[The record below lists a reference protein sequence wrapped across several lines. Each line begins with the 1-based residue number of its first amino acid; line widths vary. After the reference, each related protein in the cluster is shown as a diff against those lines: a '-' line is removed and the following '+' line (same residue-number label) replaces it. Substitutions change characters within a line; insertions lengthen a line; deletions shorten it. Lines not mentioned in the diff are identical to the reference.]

1 MAEGQPTYLYFV
13 CSTHPRVGKTLM
25 ARLLIEFQHANE
37 RPVLGFDLGSDG
49 PALAEFLPELA
60 TVAAI
65 NDVRGQMALLE
76 PLARNDGA
84 PKVVDVG
91 QRVLAQLFMIL
102 RDVDFAGIAIGRAIK
117 PIVLYVAAPG
127 DEAVRGYAILRQ
139 QFPSFGFVP
148 VSNEALL
155 HEADLAPLF
164 PSSISGVQALQLPQV
179 SADLQAHID
188 QRPCFLIGLH
198 QLGADAFPPG
208 VWAELDD
215 WLRRCFRQMRELDVA
230 LLMEQRGA

>member
-1 MAEGQPTYLYFV
+1 MAEGQPTYLYLV

-49 PALAEFLPELA
+49 PALAEFLPEL
-60 TVAAI
+60 TTSAAI
-65 NDVRGQMALLE
+65 EDVRGQMALLE
-76 PLARNDGA
+76 PLARSDGA

-91 QRVLAQLFMIL
+91 QRALAQLFMIL
-102 RDVDFAGIAIGRAIK
+102 RDVDFAGIASGRAIK
-117 PIVLYVAAPG
+117 PVVLYVAAPG
-127 DEAVRGYAILRQ
+127 DESKRGYSILRE

-155 HEADLAPLF
+155 GDTDIVPLF
-164 PSSISGVQALQLPQV
+164 SSTFAGVPTLQLPRV
-179 SADLQAHID
+179 SADLQAYID
-188 QRPCFLIGLH
+188 QRPCFMMGLH
-198 QLGADAFPPG
+198 QLGEEAFPAG

>member
-49 PALAEFLPELA
+49 PALVEFLPELV
-60 TVAAI
+60 TLAAI
-65 NDVRGQMALLE
+65 DDVRGQMALLE

-84 PKVVDVG
+84 PKVIDVG
-91 QRVLAQLFMIL
+91 QRALAQLFMIL
-102 RDVDFAGIAIGRAIK
+102 RDVDFAGIARGRAIK

-127 DEAVRGYAILRQ
+127 DESMRGYAILRE
-139 QFPSFGFVP
+139 QFPSFGFAP
-148 VSNEALL
+148 VSNEAMLG
-155 HEADLAPLF
+155 DTDIVPDF
-164 PSSISGVQALQLPQV
+164 PSTFAGVPTLLLPQV
-179 SADLQAHID
+179 SVDLQAYID
-188 QRPCFLIGLH
+188 QRPCFLIGQH
-198 QLGADAFPPG
+198 QLGEDAFPPG

-215 WLRRCFRQMRELDVA
+215 WLRRSFRQMRELDVA